1 MESCIRGCADLNQL
15 KRCKEEV
22 ESLEPSIIEL
32 SEILNLA
39 GNTVRL
45 KILYLIFKEDKLC
58 PCDLSDILNMTVP
71 AISQHLKKMW
81 NGGLV
86 DKEKVG
92 QTIYYSLN
100 SQKTNQLRPFFE
112 QINESELI

>member
-45 KILYLIFKEDKLC
+45 KILYLMYMLESNL
-58 PCDLSDILNMTVP
+58 
-71 AISQHLKKMW
+71 
-81 NGGLV
+81 GL
-86 DKEKVG
+86 
-92 QTIYYSLN
+92 TMY
-100 SQKTNQLRPFFE
+100 
-112 QINESELI
+112 